1 MELSPEQ
8 KKALEEQKAQCPFC
22 KIVKGEIASKK
33 IYEDNLLLG
42 ILDINPAAK
51 GHVLLMPKEHYP
63 IMPFLPHETF
73 TALFEKAHAIA
84 DAIQKGILATG
95 INIFIA
101 NGAAAGQQSQHFMIH
116 LIPRESRDILENFL
130 FPSKSIPQ
138 EEIKK
143 PKEMLVNNI
152 GIMMGNHFKRHPA
165 KWHDISK
172 DRMGT
177 IPQTF
182 NIEQVLAI
190 IEKNPQ
196 LKAAIEQDPHAF
208 GELIKENEQL
218 RMVFKDVSYDDVLA
232 KLGISQKKKNNSEKK
247 EITKNRT
254 SEKENSKKQKKNK
267 DDDVDLDDI
276 AGLL

>member
-130 FPSKSIPQ
+130 VPSKSIPQ